1 MDIRLHCATA
11 LQLVGEARAR
21 VDQVV
26 ALPCVLSK
34 ARCAGAL
41 DESVEHVLAD
51 QVPPPF
57 ALAEHRAAVE
67 VSNSLGWA
75 GFNCSI
81 PHKVTVIR
89 HLDGLGESAALMGA
103 VNCVVARDGKL
114 IGENTDGKGFVAGV
128 QRLTDPAGKRMVLF
142 GAGGAARAIT
152 VEMALV
158 GVRHITVVNRNEVE
172 GRTLVDLL
180 NGKVRSFAA
189 SELAAEFVPWSG
201 DYSVPE
207 GTDIVVNAT
216 PIGLFPNVDARLD
229 LNVASLRPGMIAV
242 DVIPNPPRTRFVR
255 DAQKRGCSVMDG
267 LAMLVG
273 QGRIAIQYW
282 TEVDPD
288 ERVMRQALE
297 DVFGS

>member
-1 MDIRLHCATA
+1 MSEPPSFLSLLTGSFATPAAENPTVAMIEAAYRHHGLNARYINCDVPPEA
-11 LQLVGEARAR
+11 LGDAVRGARAM
-21 VDQVV
+21 
-26 ALPCVLSK
+26 
-34 ARCAGAL
+34 
-41 DESVEHVLAD
+41 
-51 QVPPPF
+51 
-57 ALAEHRAAVE
+57 
-67 VSNSLGWA
+67 GWA

-81 PHKVTVIR
+81 PHKVAVIQ

-103 VNCVVARDGKL
+103 VNCVVVRDGKL
-114 IGENTDGKGFVAGV
+114 IGENTDGKGFAAGV
-128 QRLTDPAGKRMVLF
+128 ERLTDPAGKRMVLF

-158 GVRHITVVNRNEVE
+158 GVRHITVVNRNEVD

-180 NGKVRSFAA
+180 NGKVRSSAA
-189 SELAAEFVPWSG
+189 GELAAAFVPWSG
-201 DYSVPE
+201 DYVVPE

-216 PIGLFPNVDARLD
+216 PIGLFPNVDARLSLD
-229 LNVASLRPGMIAV
+229 VSSLRRGMIAV

-255 DAQKRGCSVMDG
+255 DAQEQGCKVMDG

-282 TEVDPD
+282 TGVDPD

-297 DVFGS
+297 DVFRS